1 MSEVPKSHTNSL
13 DSTGE
18 KALGTGEAIAKQED
32 NPTRLQRLRNWLI
45 GAIAARET
53 EKDTMS
59 IMTLMREG
67 RSRKKYTGPTIAK
80 YVTIGVRGTPA
91 GTLVNIPSVYP
102 LSREQVEY
110 AQQVSAEMQTPEYKA
125 KERKHLEQLWAQ
137 DAAVRQARAQRAS

>member
-1 MSEVPKSHTNSL
+1 
-13 DSTGE
+13 
-18 KALGTGEAIAKQED
+18 
-32 NPTRLQRLRNWLI
+32 
-45 GAIAARET
+45 
-53 EKDTMS
+53 MS